1 MKARFEAWWALQEEL
16 VKKVA
21 ELLQCEFKP
30 PYIELV
36 TPFMERNG
44 YRDGHGWW
52 MKKTEQ

>member
-1 MKARFEAWWALQEEL
+1 MVGIAGGAC
-16 VKKVA
+16 KKVA